1 MFFGAAGLAVTVFV
15 LGLFVPGSEMTE
27 QEQRFGLTAIARADY
42 YARRAVADL
51 PPADVPIEEGPVY
64 AVQPLAN
71 VDSLTADMTL
81 ESILIAGFSGFVMD
95 GSDSEGYDVYLPG
108 LEFDAAVRL
117 ELELIGSGIIPEYG
131 WLPEGFYVVES
142 DSLR

>member
-1 MFFGAAGLAVTVFV
+1 MFFGAAGLALTVFV
-15 LGLFVPGSEMTE
+15 LGLFVPGSEMTG
-27 QEQRFGLTAIARADY
+27 QEQRFGLMTIARADY
-42 YARRAVADL
+42 YARTAVAEL
-51 PPADVPIEEGPVY
+51 PPADVPVEEGPIY

-117 ELELIGSGIIPEYG
+117 ELELIASGIIPEYG
-131 WLPEGFYVVES
+131 WLPEGFYVIES
-142 DSLR
+142 DNLR